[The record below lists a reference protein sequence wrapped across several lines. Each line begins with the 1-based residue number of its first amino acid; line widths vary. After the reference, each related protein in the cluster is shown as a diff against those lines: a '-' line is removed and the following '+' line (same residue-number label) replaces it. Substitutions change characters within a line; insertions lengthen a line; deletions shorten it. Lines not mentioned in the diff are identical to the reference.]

1 MKRKGKQSSWRNNSK
16 SSLKLSSSYSKF
28 SSQEKIVEKNSRI
41 RVNRRSLFYE
51 KKEQSTI
58 SDWSSEY
65 GEKISEDK
73 IKLKSKLKLN

>member
-1 MKRKGKQSSWRNNSK
+1 MKRKGKQSSWRSNSK
-16 SSLKLSSSYSKF
+16 SSLKLSSSYSKL

-73 IKLKSKLKLN
+73 IKLESKLKLN